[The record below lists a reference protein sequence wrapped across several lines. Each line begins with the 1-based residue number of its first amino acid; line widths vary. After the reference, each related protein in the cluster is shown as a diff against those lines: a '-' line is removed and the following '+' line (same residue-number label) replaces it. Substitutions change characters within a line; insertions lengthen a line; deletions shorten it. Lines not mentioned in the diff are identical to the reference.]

1 MRQFTV
7 RLRSFQD
14 VQNFVTIAAAQ
25 SFSITVGSNEYHVS
39 ATSFMGMFTLD
50 YTHPLNGTADCSDE
64 QWARFCQEAERFLV
78 L

>member
-1 MRQFTV
+1 MRQFTI

-14 VQNFVTIAAAQ
+14 VQQFVTIAATL
-25 SFSITVGSNEYHVS
+25 SFSITVGTPEYHVS

-50 YTHPLNGTADCSDE
+50 YTRPLECTAACTDE
-64 QWARFCQEAERFLV
+64 QWEQFLATASRYVV

>member
-14 VQNFVTIAAAQ
+14 VQTFVTIAAAQ
-25 SFSITVGSNEYHVS
+25 SFPIAVGSEDYHVS
-39 ATSFMGMFTLD
+39 ATSFMGMFTLN
-50 YTHPLNGTADCSDE
+50 YAHPLQAEADCSDE
-64 QWARFCQEAERFLV
+64 QWARFCQEAANFLV